1 MLQPFDLGCKKSMKN
16 AKYIVQY
23 GFAKKK
29 KKKFD
34 FRYGSGKVLP

>member
-1 MLQPFDLGCKKSMKN
+1 MKN

-29 KKKFD
+29 KKFY
-34 FRYGSGKVLP
+34 FRYGSGKILP